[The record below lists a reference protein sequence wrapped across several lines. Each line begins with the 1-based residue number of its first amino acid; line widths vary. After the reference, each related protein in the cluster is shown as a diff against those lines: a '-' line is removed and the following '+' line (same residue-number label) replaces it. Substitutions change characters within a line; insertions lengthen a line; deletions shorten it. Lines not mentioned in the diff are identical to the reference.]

1 MGDGADLSTP
11 LSHAGE
17 AASMEPSVHP
27 EYSFMGSQECIQSMQ
42 RVLVTVKDPG
52 DVARKA
58 AAGTL

>member
-1 MGDGADLSTP
+1 MGGGADLSMP

-27 EYSFMGSQECIQSMQ
+27 GCSFMGSQECIQSMQ
-42 RVLVTVKDPG
+42 CILVTVKDPG

-58 AAGTL
+58 AAGAL